1 MWKILIDFLFVIP
14 YFLFYF
20 FSQII
25 FVQRLVFNLQLSPFV
40 EIIFSF
46 CGLLLSLLIFYLCAF
61 NFKREDFFMNLAL
74 IGYGKMG
81 KEIEKIAVSRGHQI
95 NLIIDV
101 NNPDDLT
108 VENLRKCDVA
118 IEFTIP
124 HSAVNNYNICFEA
137 GIPVVSG
144 TTGWL
149 DKKEEVLRKC
159 KETNGTFFYASNF
172 SLGVNLF
179 FELNKKLAKLMA
191 SRNEYEFEMTEV
203 HHIHKLDAPSGTAIT
218 LAEDIL
224 EMLPGKTGW
233 VNDKTPA
240 ENELNIKSERRG
252 EIPGIHTIKYESE
265 VDFIEIT
272 HSSKSRRGLAFGAV
286 LAAEYCI
293 GRKGILT
300 MKNLLNI

>member
-1 MWKILIDFLFVIP
+1 VPLILAGGRS
-14 YFLFYF
+14 Y
-20 FSQII
+20 
-25 FVQRLVFNLQLSPFV
+25 
-40 EIIFSF
+40 
-46 CGLLLSLLIFYLCAF
+46 
-61 NFKREDFFMNLAL
+61 MNLAL

-95 NLIIDV
+95 KLIIDI
-101 NNPDDLT
+101 NNPHDLT

-124 HSAVNNYNICFEA
+124 DSAVKNYNICFEA

-149 DKKEEVLRKC
+149 DKKDEVYNKC
-159 KETNGTFFYASNF
+159 NETNGTFFYGSNF

-179 FELNKKLAKLMA
+179 FELNRKLAELMA
-191 SRNEYEFEMTEV
+191 NRTEYNVEITEV
-203 HHIHKLDAPSGTAIT
+203 HHSQKLDAPSGTAIS

-224 EMLPGKTGW
+224 DKLPGKTSW

-252 EIPGIHTIKYESE
+252 EVPGIHTIKYESE
-265 VDFIEIT
+265 VDCIEII
-272 HSSKSRRGLAFGAV
+272 HNSKSRKGLAFGAV

-293 GRKGILT
+293 GHKGILK
-300 MKNLLNI
+300 MKDLLNI